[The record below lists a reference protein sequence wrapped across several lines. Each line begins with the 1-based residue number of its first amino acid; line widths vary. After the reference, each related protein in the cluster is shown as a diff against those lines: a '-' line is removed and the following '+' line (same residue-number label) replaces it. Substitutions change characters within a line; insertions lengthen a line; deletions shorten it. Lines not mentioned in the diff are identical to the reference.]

1 MIAAKPAIVLAF
13 LMFALTMV
21 NGQTLDELRA
31 KKEKTQQEIE
41 YTNWLLNKTGKT
53 SKATV
58 NRLSLLNEQIKLRES
73 LIHDYNTQINMLES
87 SIEENQFV
95 IKMMNDD
102 LNAIRENYARMIQRS
117 YRKRGDYNKLIFLL
131 SSETFNQAYKRLL
144 YTRQMTRYRQKQL
157 EQIEAIRFVLQQKVS
172 DLNARLSEKEQL
184 LLQQMKE
191 VSTLKNKKEQ
201 QSDTYQKLQKRQ
213 RELKEHLEYQQR
225 IASRLQREIERV
237 IEEEARKTKG
247 AVKTPDFELVS
258 DNFAKNKGRFPW
270 PVENGVITDRFGEH
284 AHPVLKNIIIK
295 NNGID
300 ITTRQGESARSIFN
314 GTVSRVFAIPGGNTA
329 VIIRHGEYISVYS
342 NLSEVFVSQGDD
354 VHTGQEIGRVYVDRD
369 DDNKT
374 VLKFQIWKENLK
386 LNPEEWIAR

>member
-21 NGQTLDELRA
+21 SGQTLDELRA
-31 KKEKTQQEIE
+31 KKEKTRQEIE
-41 YTNWLLNKTGKT
+41 YTNWLLSKTGKT

-73 LIHDYNTQINMLES
+73 LIHDYNTQINMLEL
-87 SIEENQFV
+87 SIEENRFV

-102 LNAIRENYARMIQRS
+102 LNAIRDNYARMIQRS
-117 YRKRGDYNKLIFLL
+117 FRKRGDYNKLIFLL

-144 YTRQMTRYRQKQL
+144 YTRQMARYRQKQL
-157 EQIEAIRFVLQQKVS
+157 EQIEAIRFVLQQKIS
-172 DLNARLSEKEQL
+172 DLNAQLSEKEQV

-225 IASRLQREIERV
+225 IANRLQREIERV
-237 IEEEARKTKG
+237 IEEEARK
-247 AVKTPDFELVS
+247 AREVAKTPDFELVS

-342 NLSEVFVSQGDD
+342 NLSEVFVSQGEDIQ
-354 VHTGQEIGRVYVDRD
+354 TGQEIGRVFVDRD

-386 LNPEEWIAR
+386 LNPEDWIAR

>member
-21 NGQTLDELRA
+21 KGQTLDELRA
-31 KKEKTQQEIE
+31 KKEKTRQEIE
-41 YTNWLLNKTGKT
+41 YTNWLLSKTGKT

-87 SIEENQFV
+87 SIEENRFV
-95 IKMMNDD
+95 INMMNDD
-102 LNAIRENYARMIQRS
+102 LDAIRENYARMIQRS

-144 YTRQMTRYRQKQL
+144 YTRQMARYRQKQL

-172 DLNARLSEKEQL
+172 DLNAQLSEKEQV

-225 IASRLQREIERV
+225 IANRLQREIERV
-237 IEEEARKTKG
+237 IEEEARK
-247 AVKTPDFELVS
+247 AREVAKTPDFELVS

-270 PVENGVITDRFGEH
+270 PLENGVITDRFGEH

-342 NLSEVFVSQGDD
+342 NLSEVFVSQGEDIQ
-354 VHTGQEIGRVYVDRD
+354 TGQEIGRVFVDRD

-386 LNPEEWIAR
+386 LNPEDWIAR